1 MSFERPY
8 DAIRCQVLF
17 DMLDEA
23 QRTGRPAALHE
34 AIRRQLHP
42 DLQKANI
49 LTDAQIKKGDM
60 GWIRTEDLTGLVPGW
75 TVVGFDQVLGMR
87 RVGDPSKIHEIFDAI
102 TFKTGTP
109 DMPAKTV
116 GPAETSEAGVTAK
129 TSEAGLTAKTS
140 ALSIMAMIPKTPP
153 E

>member
-23 QRTGRPAALHE
+23 QRMGRPAALHE

-42 DLQKANI
+42 DLQKANL
-49 LTDAQIKKGDM
+49 LTDDQIKKGDM

-75 TVVGFDQVLGMR
+75 TVVGFDKVLGFR
-87 RVGDPSKIHEIFDAI
+87 RVGDPSKIDEMFDAI

-109 DMPAKTV
+109 DAPGETV
-116 GPAETSEAGVTAK
+116 ETSEAGVTAETSEAGVTAK
-129 TSEAGLTAKTS
+129 TSAP
-140 ALSIMAMIPKTPP
+140 SIMATIPKTPP
-153 E
+153 DL